1 MTKPY
6 RSRGRVV
13 LEVLSTIAAE
23 GPVGITRLTS
33 VANLTHGRIQEH
45 LGTFEENGL
54 IEAKDASDRS
64 LWRITDKGRLALE
77 ELRRIDRAMHDF
89 GINL

>member
-13 LEVLSTIAAE
+13 LEILSTVAGE
-23 GPVGITRLTS
+23 GPVGITRLTT
-33 VANLTHGRIQEH
+33 VVNLTHGRIQEH

-54 IEAKDASDRS
+54 VEVTDASDRS
-64 LWRITDKGRLALE
+64 HWRITERGRRALE
-77 ELRRIDRAMHDF
+77 EMRRIDRAMADF